1 MASKLDIARQYVL
14 ENYNNGADFRWDLLS
29 RKLQVKVPT
38 PLPLS
43 SSTPTPLPSREG
55 TGVGLWQDVDTRMIN
70 SIACACATERQVNVT
85 DREVRIVLNSEDIP
99 AVNPLRDYVY
109 NLEEY
114 NPNDHNGYSFID
126 WLSNQVTI
134 AIGEDSGDK
143 TQADAQ
149 QWWRYCFKKWF
160 VAMVACWLFDDVVNQ
175 EVLILIGRQGIYKT
189 TWLERL
195 MPPCLSAYCT
205 KMGSPNDL
213 NKDEKLRTTEFGL
226 VCMDEVD
233 AYQKRE
239 LNAAKSMITTATVTE
254 RAAYAYTKECR
265 VRVAS
270 FCGSGNDPK
279 ILTDD
284 TGNRRWLMFNVEMIE
299 NPYNWNRDIFPYAQI
314 YGEALYLV
322 RHGFCYWFDMDDIAK
337 IEEHNQGHMKEPNEK
352 DLLPVYFSPAK
363 PGDAGA
369 VFMTTAEISAK
380 LCDWGS
386 IKHPMDVRSLGKLI
400 QSMGFP
406 QYRVGHK
413 CVRGYVVYVNQDL
426 DNQRKMQAREAVE
439 INNSICNAGNA
450 DMADNIF

>member
-14 ENYNNGADFRWDLLS
+14 ENYHGGTDFRWDVLS

-43 SSTPTPLPSREG
+43 SSTPTPLPLREG

-126 WLSNQVTI
+126 WLSNQVTVKEKKPLSPS
-134 AIGEDSGDK
+134 ASHPLGLSS
-143 TQADAQ
+143 QAF
-149 QWWRYCFKKWF
+149 WKHCFRKWF
-160 VAMVACWLFDDVVNQ
+160 VAMVASWLFDEVVNQ

-195 MPPCLSAYCT
+195 LPPILRAYGT
-205 KMGSPNDL
+205 KMTNPHDL
-213 NKDEKLRTTEFGL
+213 NKDERLKLAEYGIIFL
-226 VCMDEVD
+226 DEID
-233 AYQKRE
+233 ALTPRE
-239 LNAAKSMITTATVTE
+239 LNQFKSVITSIEVDE
-254 RAAYAYTKECR
+254 RAAYAYTKEKR

-270 FCGSGNDPK
+270 FCGSGNNPQF
-279 ILTDD
+279 LTDD
-284 TGNRRWLMFNVEMIE
+284 TGNRRWLPFEVESIE
-299 NPYNWNRDIFPYAQI
+299 NPFNWDPNVFPYAQI

-322 RHGFCYWFDMDDIAK
+322 RHGFNYWFDL
-337 IEEHNQGHMKEPNEK
+337 EEIQVLEVHQEDNKMPVTEEQ
-352 DLLPVYFSPAK
+352 LLPVYFSPAN

-369 VFMTTAEISAK
+369 VFMSASEILSLLVSYGNIRNPMQVSKFGRILQAK
-380 LCDWGS
+380 GYIWRKSHGR
-386 IKHPMDVRSLGKLI
+386 P
-400 QSMGFP
+400 
-406 QYRVGHK
+406 
-413 CVRGYVVYVNQDL
+413 GYVVIQNQDL
-426 DNQRKMQAREAVE
+426 NNQRKLDAREAVD
-439 INNSICNAGNA
+439 A
-450 DMADNIF
+450 

>member
-1 MASKLDIARQYVL
+1 MASKLDVARQYVL
-14 ENYNNGADFRWDLLS
+14 ENYNNGADFRWDMLS
-29 RKLQVKVPT
+29 RKLQIAD
-38 PLPLS
+38 
-43 SSTPTPLPSREG
+43 SRSPVAG
-55 TGVGLWQDVDTRMIN
+55 RLKWVDLDTRAIN
-70 SIACACATERQVNVT
+70 SIACACATATQTNVT

-109 NLEEY
+109 HLDEY
-114 NPNDHNGYSFID
+114 NPNDHNGHSWID
-126 WLSNQVTI
+126 WLSDQVKVK
-134 AIGEDSGDK
+134 GEEEDGNK
-143 TQADAQ
+143 TQEDAQ

-226 VCMDEVD
+226 ICMDEVD

-299 NPYNWNRDIFPYAQI
+299 NPFNWNRDIFPYAQI

-322 RHGFCYWFDMDDIAK
+322 RHGFCYWFDMDDITK

-363 PGDAGA
+363 PGDTGA

-400 QSMGFP
+400 QSMGFEP
-406 QYRVGHK
+406 YRSGTLG
-413 CVRGYVVYVNQDL
+413 RGYVVYINQDL
-426 DNQRKMQAREAVE
+426 DNQRKKQAREAVK
-439 INNSICNAGNA
+439 IANSNKSSSDNS
-450 DMADNIF
+450 DNSDNIF